1 MLEKTRE
8 KMNLRDI
15 YRVAKCGQ
23 GLHMKIPPKIA
34 RAFELETGDEILLTL
49 HEVRYARIRET
60 EETR

>member
-1 MLEKTRE
+1 MVKTEE

-34 RAFELETGDEILLTL
+34 RAFDLETGDEILVTL
-49 HEVRYARIRET
+49 HEVKHTRMRED
-60 EETR
+60 